1 MVKYLETP
9 IVDVRETDRPNW
21 GLTQGGYT
29 VRSGAPTSILVRL
42 EDEKR
47 WRRVMVWCFSNAGTL
62 FVRVRGESLI
72 VREDSF
78 RRPGYASS

>member
-1 MVKYLETP
+1 MKYLKTP

-21 GLTQGGYT
+21 GMTRDGYT

-42 EDEKR
+42 ENEKR

-62 FVRVRGESLI
+62 FVRIKGESLI

-78 RRPGYASS
+78 RRPGYASG